1 MFPLRLRTTE
11 RKMLNALKTY
21 LSWKVITAL
30 VVVGVG
36 LFVFSPTLA
45 VATLP
50 FLLLALC
57 PLAMLF
63 MMGSMNNMGNSSQS
77 DAAGAMGANRKPQNR
92 EEELAQLEARQQE
105 LASKI
110 ATLEAEPTDRPRT

>member
-1 MFPLRLRTTE
+1 M
-11 RKMLNALKTY
+11 NALKMC
-21 LSWKVITAL
+21 LNWKVITAL
-30 VVVGVG
+30 VAVGVG

-45 VATLP
+45 VAALP

-63 MMGSMNNMGNSSQS
+63 MMRSMNNMGNSSQP
-77 DAAGAMGANRKPQNR
+77 DAAGAMGDNRKPQNR
-92 EEELAQLEARQQE
+92 EEELAHLEAQQQE

-110 ATLEAEPTDRPRT
+110 ATLEAEPTGRPRAESTTHQS